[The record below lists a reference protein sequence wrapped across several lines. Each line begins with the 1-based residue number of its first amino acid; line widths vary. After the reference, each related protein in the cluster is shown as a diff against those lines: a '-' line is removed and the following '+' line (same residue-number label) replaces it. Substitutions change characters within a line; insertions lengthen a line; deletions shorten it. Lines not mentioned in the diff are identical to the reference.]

1 MNTFKGAKMNLSK
14 FNVWR
19 EGMGNENIRNTSVG
33 DESIRNTSVGGE
45 SMENDLKLS
54 QFAKTLEALIDRK
67 VAGKKIASG
76 DPQLADTIISIV
88 NSLLKNTKYNNGLS
102 SAMAMR
108 VAKGI
113 RKV

>member
-19 EGMGNENIRNTSVG
+19 EGMGNTSVG
-33 DESIRNTSVGGE
+33 DES
-45 SMENDLKLS
+45 MENDANLS

-113 RKV
+113 RGV

>member
-19 EGMGNENIRNTSVG
+19 EGMGNTSVG

>member
-1 MNTFKGAKMNLSK
+1 MNLSK

-19 EGMGNENIRNTSVG
+19 EGMGNTSVG
-33 DESIRNTSVGGE
+33 DES
-45 SMENDLKLS
+45 MENDANLS

>member
-1 MNTFKGAKMNLSK
+1 MNLSK

-19 EGMGNENIRNTSVG
+19 EGMGNTSVG
-33 DESIRNTSVGGE
+33 DES
-45 SMENDLKLS
+45 MENDANLS

-113 RKV
+113 RGV

>member
-19 EGMGNENIRNTSVG
+19 EGMGNTSVG
-33 DESIRNTSVGGE
+33 DES
-45 SMENDLKLS
+45 MENDANLS